1 MYQSTFLASRNDN
14 SFFIPTCWN
23 TIMLSVFRRGE
34 ENPNPSFLRSQIAT
48 VINKFFLL
56 HGLDSLL
63 NTSTAIVMRKNFET
77 FVTHDISS
85 IENPETIVAVVYL
98 KDVEGCEQFRKIQA
112 DNSTRNTSL
121 GQFSLEHLAAQVA
134 RKLIERASGF
144 GSGQIPPQGLVGVE
158 TAAEYTAKA
167 RRILARDRG
176 EEITKT
182 GSARQFTEGPA
193 MKKILIV
200 EDNSDYREIM
210 NLFITNMGHQTIKA
224 KNSYEAITFAEAEG
238 PDLIL
243 MDIQL
248 PDVDGVMTTAMLK
261 QNPKTSRIP
270 VVALTAWMSA
280 LSEEKGLKVGIAT
293 YLIKPVSLQML
304 KKTIEEHTNGSLN
317 RGEV

>member
-1 MYQSTFLASRNDN
+1 
-14 SFFIPTCWN
+14 
-23 TIMLSVFRRGE
+23 
-34 ENPNPSFLRSQIAT
+34 
-48 VINKFFLL
+48 
-56 HGLDSLL
+56 
-63 NTSTAIVMRKNFET
+63 
-77 FVTHDISS
+77 
-85 IENPETIVAVVYL
+85 
-98 KDVEGCEQFRKIQA
+98 
-112 DNSTRNTSL
+112 
-121 GQFSLEHLAAQVA
+121 
-134 RKLIERASGF
+134 
-144 GSGQIPPQGLVGVE
+144 
-158 TAAEYTAKA
+158 
-167 RRILARDRG
+167 
-176 EEITKT
+176 
-182 GSARQFTEGPA
+182 

-270 VVALTAWMSA
+270 VVACTAWIPA
-280 LSEEKGLKVGIAT
+280 LLEEKGLKVGITT
-293 YLIKPVSLQML
+293 YLMKPVSLQML